1 MSGILKYKTKIFIL
15 VLIACV
21 FCIGLVWLNA
31 SSSKLQ
37 YEINSI
43 NNKITEASWEIRNL
57 EVTVKRETNITNLEE
72 KAQEIGMVYPS
83 FKEIVYLRGDT
94 PDVRDLAL
102 ALRENVY
109 R

>member
-1 MSGILKYKTKIFIL
+1 MSRILKDKTKIFIL
-15 VLIACV
+15 VLIVCV
-21 FCIGLVWLNA
+21 FGIGLVWLNA

-57 EVTVKRETNITNLEE
+57 EVEVKRETNITNLEQ
-72 KAQEIGMVYPS
+72 KATEIGMVYPS

-94 PDVRDLAL
+94 PDVQDLAL